1 MDTDKLVQPLSEAQ
15 PCGANLEDTQLLA
28 SFDAFRVF
36 GQPTPLPADLDWRE
50 VRRHSLEAL
59 DQSKDLRLLAHLAA
73 AELRLDGVKSFI
85 DQLEVAAAWLSAYWV
100 QVYPLV
106 DDDAILRRNAL
117 NGLADPMAVLD
128 ALRRIV
134 LVAHRQLGAVS
145 FRSLEIASGRMTV
158 AETDSAAPTEEQIRA
173 VFSAT
178 PADELLAL
186 SAQLQRA
193 LDALKKIA
201 ETMLEQ
207 GGGSEA
213 VPEFDALQS
222 IFAKMRA
229 AVKPY
234 LPVEGAGDPQGS
246 PAGEAAAAGAGASPD
261 GAPGAI
267 RTRDDAVRVLGLVA
281 DFFRRTEPSS
291 PVPIFLD
298 RAKRLVALDF
308 LKLIEDVAPDALGEV
323 KRLGGIKDEE

>member
-28 SFDAFRVF
+28 SFDAFRIF
-36 GQPTPLPADLDWRE
+36 GQSTPLPADVDWRE
-50 VRRHSLEAL
+50 IHGHSLEAL
-59 DQSKDLRLLAHLAA
+59 AQSKDLRLLAHLAA
-73 AELRLDGVKSFI
+73 AELRISGLKAFI
-85 DQLEVAAAWLSAYWV
+85 DLLAVASGWLETYWT

-117 NGLADPMAVLD
+117 NGLTDPMAVLD
-128 ALRRIV
+128 PLRRTP
-134 LVAHRQLGAVS
+134 LVAHRQLGAVN
-145 FRSLEIASGRMTV
+145 FRGLEIAAGRMTA
-158 AETDSAAPTEEQIRA
+158 AEGEPGAPNEEQIRA
-173 VFSAT
+173 VFAGT
-178 PADELLAL
+178 PSEELVAL
-186 SAQLQRA
+186 SEQLQGA
-193 LDALKKIA
+193 LDSLKKIG

-213 VPEFDALQS
+213 VPEFGPLQS

-229 AVKPY
+229 ALKPY
-234 LPVEGAGDPQGS
+234 LPVAGAGDAAGAQAGEAGAATEGAG
-246 PAGEAAAAGAGASPD
+246 AA

-308 LKLIEDVAPDALGEV
+308 LKLIEDVAPDALSEV
-323 KRLGGIKDEE
+323 KRLGGIKDQE